1 MNLTFNYFPSISHCA
16 PRVPPALNSRGRF
29 WLGIAALKTA
39 MKGILGFRFVPKDFN
54 HGDCLSLE
62 RALINWVD
70 KRLKLSKHPSIKG
83 PFINEKSVFY
93 GL

>member
-1 MNLTFNYFPSISHCA
+1 MA
-16 PRVPPALNSRGRF
+16 PCPPCPPWVPPALNSRGRF

-62 RALINWVD
+62 EPFINCVD
-70 KRLKLSKHPSIKG
+70 KRFMEIVFLWGIHKLR
-83 PFINEKSVFY
+83 
-93 GL
+93 